1 MHVWMVTEA
10 LQNLNF
16 TFAVNLSL
24 HPSEV
29 DKLNITVNSKTVVL
43 NKAKHLSF
51 QQRYTCHFAFHKVSA
66 YFFLSR

>member
-43 NKAKHLSF
+43 NKAKHVFSAKIYMSF
-51 QQRYTCHFAFHKVSA
+51 C
-66 YFFLSR
+66 LP